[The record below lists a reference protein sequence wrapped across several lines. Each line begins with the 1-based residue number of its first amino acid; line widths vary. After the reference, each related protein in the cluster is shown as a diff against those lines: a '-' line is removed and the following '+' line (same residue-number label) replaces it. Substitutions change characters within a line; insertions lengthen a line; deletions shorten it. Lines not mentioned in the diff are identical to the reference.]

1 MIKKV
6 SFFILLS
13 LILSGCTNTPIE
25 KEEKINFLK
34 DSPLLF
40 SEFYKGLSAFDRAV
54 ELYNVSNES
63 IDLSE
68 YSIKVYRPL
77 TNEIHSTIE
86 LNGSLSGH
94 STFVIVDSKAD
105 EQIIEKAD
113 LVVEELHIDG
123 SWPISI
129 NKGEKICDVMGQI
142 GYQTDYA
149 KYSDL
154 VRKNE
159 FFIGRESIDKY
170 DWIRYQPN
178 DITHLGTIE
187 DTMSELELLGGP
199 KLTDASFSKE
209 FVLPN
214 GECGGGAVKV
224 SLQYVGDGDT
234 TTFNFPSSVID
245 EYVHSRE
252 SVRYL
257 SINTPEI
264 QHGDSID
271 AQPWGYEAKRYN
283 NEVLNNAK
291 HYVIQTSEG
300 ASLRDTYG
308 RMLAYVWYTNKE
320 NPSPSDYVCLNFE
333 MVIKGLAFTYFTAD
347 NNRIDPMTYK
357 QVSYVDI
364 LKNGELYAK
373 RLGIKIHGE
382 VDPSFNY

>member
-1 MIKKV
+1 MIKRV
-6 SFFILLS
+6 SFLISIS
-13 LILSGCTNTPIE
+13 LILCGCTNTNINNE
-25 KEEKINFLK
+25 DKIDFYKN
-34 DSPLLF
+34 SPLLF
-40 SEFYKGLSAFDRAV
+40 SEFYKGLSAYDRAV
-54 ELYNVSNES
+54 ELYNTSNES

-68 YSIKVYRPL
+68 FSIKIYRPL
-77 TNEIHSTIE
+77 TQEVHSTIE
-86 LNGSLSGH
+86 LNGSLKEK

-105 EQIIEKAD
+105 TLIKEKAD
-113 LVVEELHIDG
+113 LIVEKLHIDG
-123 SWPISI
+123 SWPLSI
-129 NKGEKICDVMGQI
+129 NKGEKVCDVLGQI
-142 GYQTDYA
+142 GYQTDFG

-159 FFIGRESIDKY
+159 FFVGRESIDKY

-199 KLTDASFSKE
+199 KLTEASFNKE
-209 FVLPN
+209 FVLSN
-214 GECGGGAVKV
+214 GDCGGGAVEV

-234 TTFNFPSSVID
+234 TTFRFPNSVVG
-245 EYVHSRE
+245 EYVSSRE

-283 NEVLNNAK
+283 NEILNNAK
-291 HYVIQTSEG
+291 HYVIQSSEG
-300 ASLRDTYG
+300 SSLRDNYG
-308 RMLAYVWYTNKE
+308 RMLAYVWYTNKD
-320 NPSPSDYVCLNFE
+320 NPSPSDYICLNFE
-333 MVIKGLAFTYFTAD
+333 MVINGLAFIYFTAD

-364 LKNGELYAK
+364 LKNAELYAK

-382 VDPSFNY
+382 EDPSFNY